1 MSSNSINTPS
11 LGKDELNEIFQYCE
25 GRLYWKISPH
35 PRIKVGSEAGHYT
48 SGYLNVELFK
58 KTWKAHRIVWIM
70 HFGEIPEGMLID
82 HINGVGTDNRVS
94 NLRLATRAENGRNA
108 KKRRTSKSKYKG
120 VSWHARQGKWNA
132 VIQVDGV
139 RHHIASFD
147 TELEAHKAYCEV
159 AEKIFGEFF
168 NNGGENE

>member
-1 MSSNSINTPS
+1 
-11 LGKDELNEIFQYCE
+11 
-25 GRLYWKISPH
+25 
-35 PRIKVGSEAGHYT
+35 
-48 SGYLNVELFK
+48 LNVELFK

-94 NLRLATRAENGRNA
+94 NLRLATRTENGRNA

-120 VSWHARQGKWNA
+120 VSWRAGQGKWNA

-168 NNGGENE
+168 NNGDENE